1 MKGMKSVLSGQSVI
15 SNRNGFVTV
24 YVAMVLAVALLLS
37 GSVYLET
44 QRYHDFRMDSEA
56 VRVMDWM
63 EILTV
68 NRIKEKMRNY
78 KEKDEEY
85 SLNGVSVII
94 RYEGSTAY
102 ISISCQGMTRNR
114 TLVFDDVEECISEY
128 Y

>member
-1 MKGMKSVLSGQSVI
+1 MKGMTGVLSGQSVI
-15 SNRNGFVTV
+15 SNHNGFVTV

-44 QRYHDFRMDSEA
+44 QRYHDFHKDSEA
-56 VRVMDWM
+56 VRLMNWM

-68 NRIKEKMRNY
+68 NRIKEKMRDY

-85 SLNGVSVII
+85 ALNGVSVRI
-94 RYEGSTAY
+94 RYDGSTAY

-114 TLVFDDVEECISEY
+114 TLVFDDIEECISEY